1 MFDYSRWPGWAQVIT
16 ALLLLLFVGF
26 VYWFAWFRPA
36 IRAASKFSAV
46 SQNTI
51 VVVFVV
57 VAVILAL
64 GWKWV
69 TTH

>member
-26 VYWFAWFRPA
+26 VYWFAWFRPT

-46 SQNTI
+46 SRNTI